1 MLRRETPPLAGPLQ
15 IFKCFL
21 IHATAGP
28 HARNC
33 PRAKYRQTYPEKT
46 ELFRRNK
53 VRRQENMSVSGS
65 GLCEGSIY
73 IFLNFLV
80 LFVSRQKG
88 QLKKQIVNFLIML
101 ILKRVL

>member
-1 MLRRETPPLAGPLQ
+1 MSYFVFSQLADWS
-15 IFKCFL
+15 FL
-21 IHATAGP
+21 ACHTLSNVFHSRHLWPVHQEFQAHPDIGKHI
-28 HARNC
+28 
-33 PRAKYRQTYPEKT
+33 PRKT

-53 VRRQENMSVSGS
+53 VRRQENMSVSVS

-88 QLKKQIVNFLIML
+88 QLKKKQII
-101 ILKRVL
+101 K